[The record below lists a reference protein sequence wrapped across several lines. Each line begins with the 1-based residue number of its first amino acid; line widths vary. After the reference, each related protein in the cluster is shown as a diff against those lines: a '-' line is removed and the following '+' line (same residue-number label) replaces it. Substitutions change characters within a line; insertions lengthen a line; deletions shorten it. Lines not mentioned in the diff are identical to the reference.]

1 VKQTLT
7 STQENIKSVQLQ
19 INGSMEW
26 MIWSA
31 LSLDLL
37 Y

>member
-7 STQENIKSVQLQ
+7 STQEKIKSVQLQ

-26 MIWSA
+26 MLWSA